1 MKFIIERK
9 DNNIMSYKKR
19 RRSRVR
25 YDRIAGVAA
34 VFVVLI
40 ILLVSCCKSCGKDSQ
55 SKDDVS
61 SSIVP
66 TSSKEEKAKIKAA
79 KAQPAAMKNRLL
91 TILTPHIR
99 L

>member
-61 SSIVP
+61 P
-66 TSSKEEKAKIKAA
+66 LLFRLHPRRKKAKIKAA